1 MGCSQPSRLTPE
13 RAPRPEEV
21 GDVGVHYPA
30 IACLQLPPD
39 APHGHVRRAS
49 RPKTKVL
56 VSERRL
62 KDRFQNLDHC
72 LLTHPVHTARAF
84 VLLDALPRPG
94 QIAWVVDLANQRVC
108 LTRLHGLLLPG
119 SPSATHR
126 CPRLWRLGHCRS
138 NHQSAFTYSPAR
150 RLASPS
156 PDVTPSP

>member
-72 LLTHPVHTARAF
+72 LLTHPVHYGGYAERAF
-84 VLLDALPRPG
+84 GRR
-94 QIAWVVDLANQRVC
+94 AWLVDLDPSHGPWPITAIFELLVQQAEVVFPLSSNRV
-108 LTRLHGLLLPG
+108 T
-119 SPSATHR
+119 
-126 CPRLWRLGHCRS
+126 
-138 NHQSAFTYSPAR
+138 
-150 RLASPS
+150 
-156 PDVTPSP
+156 VTPSTPPAPLFFLTRSHA